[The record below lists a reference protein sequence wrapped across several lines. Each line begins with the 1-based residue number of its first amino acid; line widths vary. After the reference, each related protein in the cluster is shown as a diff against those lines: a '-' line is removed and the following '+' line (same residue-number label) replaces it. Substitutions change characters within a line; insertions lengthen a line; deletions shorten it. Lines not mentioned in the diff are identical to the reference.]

1 MNRPVASR
9 SDDDPCDICGAFGS
23 MTPLVEAGLP
33 GVGPAWIHAC
43 GRCGFRQVR
52 PRLPP
57 AALDAL
63 YGADYFDTSSAHGFA
78 EYARQRQRYERD
90 AFFLARELRALRPDG
105 GRLLEVGSA
114 LGFLLAALARCS
126 DWRVEGVEVSR
137 FGAWYARDRFGA
149 TVHHGTLEDAAF
161 APASFDYVV
170 QKDLLEHVTHPRRHL
185 QETLRI
191 LRPGGRLRLITPNG
205 EADVRLLQR
214 AATAAG
220 QDELPLLGQGHLSFF
235 TRPQLIRMLE
245 ETGFRLLRI
254 RAIGLRRGLRALGVV
269 PGWRSRA
276 PLASRASLAADAA
289 SGASGASR
297 EAVSDAEPDAHAD
310 EETAARVDAEI
321 ARRHRAVRGWR
332 PYWRYR
338 RALKWFDAL
347 PPPFDIGQDFEL
359 LLERRF
365 RSQLWQNR
373 GL

>member
-1 MNRPVASR
+1 M
-9 SDDDPCDICGAFGS
+9 
-23 MTPLVEAGLP
+23 
-33 GVGPAWIHAC
+33 
-43 GRCGFRQVR
+43 
-52 PRLPP
+52 
-57 AALDAL
+57 
-63 YGADYFDTSSAHGFA
+63 
-78 EYARQRQRYERD
+78 
-90 AFFLARELRALRPDG
+90 
-105 GRLLEVGSA
+105 
-114 LGFLLAALARCS
+114 
-126 DWRVEGVEVSR
+126 
-137 FGAWYARDRFGA
+137 
-149 TVHHGTLEDAAF
+149 HHGTLEDAAF

-191 LRPGGRLRLITPNG
+191 LRPGGRLRLITPHG

-359 LLERRF
+359 LLEKA
-365 RSQLWQNR
+365 LPEPAVAK
-373 GL
+373 